1 MSRLFKFEI
10 KRMKYKKIHII
21 LPLIIISIGLVGI
34 ITGNAFNENLTSK
47 VKMLNIFQA
56 YTQFSF
62 IFLGFVYIYLFTED
76 SIKGTDKY
84 ISQLGYSLAVQILF
98 KSLILYAYTLIITT
112 AFIIGY
118 AISIHFTDLD
128 YLILIVCSIAAA
140 LLFTI
145 TFACLMSI
153 IFKKALDAT
162 NGNIEEAFD
171 WLREKGIA
179 KAAKKADRI
188 AAEGLSAFVIDGN
201 KAALVEVNSETD
213 FVAKNAEF
221 QELVNNV
228 AKTIVANEPADL
240 DAALKIELDGKDLAT
255 AIAEKSG
262 KIGEKLSLRRFVVMT
277 KADNEVF
284 GAYSHMGG
292 KITALVKIADS
303 DEEKARDVAMH
314 VAASAPQFIDRS
326 AIPAEHIAK
335 ETEVLKKQALEE
347 NAKSAKPKPENIV
360 EKMIAGRLNKEL
372 KAICLVDQEFVKNPD
387 LTVAQF
393 LGNGK
398 IVEMARFMV
407 GEGMEHKEED
417 FAAEVAAQMA
427 AAKK

>member
-1 MSRLFKFEI
+1 MAFTAQDVKALREKT
-10 KRMKYKKIHII
+10 
-21 LPLIIISIGLVGI
+21 GVGMM
-34 ITGNAFNENLTSK
+34 E
-47 VKMLNIFQA
+47 
-56 YTQFSF
+56 
-62 IFLGFVYIYLFTED
+62 
-76 SIKGTDKY
+76 
-84 ISQLGYSLAVQILF
+84 
-98 KSLILYAYTLIITT
+98 
-112 AFIIGY
+112 
-118 AISIHFTDLD
+118 
-128 YLILIVCSIAAA
+128 C
-140 LLFTI
+140 
-145 TFACLMSI
+145 
-153 IFKKALDAT
+153 KKALV
-162 NGNIEEAFD
+162 EADGDMDKAVDF
-171 WLREKGIA
+171 LRERGL
-179 KAAKKADRI
+179 AAAQKKATRI
-188 AAEGLSAFVIDGN
+188 AAEGVVLPYYDAQAKKGVV
-201 KAALVEVNSETD
+201 VEVNSETD

-221 QELVNNV
+221 QELVANV
-228 AKTIVANEPADL
+228 AKTIVANNPADVE
-240 DAALKIELDGKDLAT
+240 AALKIEVEGKDLAT
-255 AIAEKSG
+255 VIAEKSG
-262 KIGEKLSLRRFVVMT
+262 KIGEKLSLRRFAVMT
-277 KADNEVF
+277 KAENEVF

-398 IVEMARFMV
+398 VVEMARFMV

>member
-1 MSRLFKFEI
+1 M
-10 KRMKYKKIHII
+10 
-21 LPLIIISIGLVGI
+21 
-34 ITGNAFNENLTSK
+34 ITANM
-47 VKMLNIFQA
+47 VKELREQTGAGML
-56 YTQFSF
+56 
-62 IFLGFVYIYLFTED
+62 D
-76 SIKGTDKY
+76 
-84 ISQLGYSLAVQILF
+84 
-98 KSLILYAYTLIITT
+98 
-112 AFIIGY
+112 
-118 AISIHFTDLD
+118 
-128 YLILIVCSIAAA
+128 C
-140 LLFTI
+140 
-145 TFACLMSI
+145 
-153 IFKKALDAT
+153 KKALTET
-162 NGNIEEAFD
+162 NGNMEEAVT
-171 WLREKGIA
+171 WLREKGIS
-179 KAAKKADRI
+179 KAAKKQTRI
-188 AAEGLSAFVIDGN
+188 AAEGLALAKVEGN
-201 KAALVEVNSETD
+201 KAVIVEVNSETD

-221 QELVNNV
+221 QELVANV
-228 AKTIVANEPADL
+228 AKTIVANNPADVE
-240 DAALKIELDGKDLAT
+240 AALKIEVEGKDLAT
-255 AIAEKSG
+255 VIAEKSG
-262 KIGEKLSLRRFVVMT
+262 KIGEKLSLRRFAVMT
-277 KADNEVF
+277 KAENEVF

-398 IVEMARFMV
+398 VVEMARFMV